1 MKTDPIQR
9 CLSWKLTFHGPRR
22 LSCGLEALWV
32 AGGLFFLGIC
42 GGLSSEQAFVDSVTQ
57 VNMSF
62 HWDHTVGNVP
72 QPAST
77 TRVPLTEQPTNLT
90 TINFDASDPSLYST
104 KLIGGTLEDCMLV
117 STYTRKTSVW
127 LDAVPGQ
134 DLSLHNT
141 SPSYDIFSWVSAGSD
156 LKSYFATN
164 YAATLTSANVDRR
177 ISQTLGMEDRTGQGR
192 VLAFFWAPIQLVL
205 RPAYSA
211 DITTQISYSGL
222 TKFADGSYQVADPS
236 AGGADYKFQDN
247 SYTTYT
253 GVGAF
258 GDFAMNN
265 EAKTVPGSS
274 NAMPWTAMGYTY
286 NWNYLEDGQDGR
298 ALDPFR
304 VGSYVGTSEFIVS
317 AGVTVQFDHFVES
330 SDLYSYLVPEPGSV
344 EFLLLGAGL
353 VCFLRLRR
361 PIRG

>member
-1 MKTDPIQR
+1 MNTDPMPR
-9 CLSWKLTFHGPRR
+9 CLSWNRPFRWPGN
-22 LSCGLEALWV
+22 LSCGLEALLI
-32 AGGLFFLGIC
+32 AGGLFFFGVRA
-42 GGLSSEQAFVDSVTQ
+42 GFSAEQAFVDSVTQ
-57 VNMSF
+57 VNESF
-62 HWDHTVGNVP
+62 HWDHTVGGVP
-72 QPAST
+72 QPATT
-77 TRVPLTEQPTNLT
+77 TRVPLAGQPTNLT

-104 KLIGGTLEDCMLV
+104 KLIGGTLEDCVLV
-117 STYTRKTSVW
+117 STFTRKTTVW
-127 LDAVPGQ
+127 LNAVPGQ
-134 DLSLHNT
+134 DLSLHNA

-156 LKSYFATN
+156 MKNYFATN
-164 YAATLTSANVDRR
+164 YAATLSPANVDRR

-192 VLAFFWAPIQLVL
+192 VLAFFWAPIELVL

-211 DITTQISYSGL
+211 DVTTQISYSGL

-253 GVGAF
+253 GAGAF

-286 NWNYLEDGQDGR
+286 NWNFLEDGQDGR
-298 ALDPFR
+298 ALDPLR

-317 AGVTVQFDHFVES
+317 AGVTVQFDHFVENG
-330 SDLYSYLVPEPGSV
+330 DLYSYLVPEPGIV
-344 EFLLLGAGL
+344 ALLLLGAGV
-353 VCFLRLRR
+353 VCIVRVRR
-361 PIRG
+361 PARG